1 MCLCLPK
8 FTRKNIPHSVTKKSL
23 KSSHKMQ
30 TTQMYTN
37 RRMDKQVAEYLYNG
51 NSTRQEKHT
60 HHYYTQQRGQSLETL
75 LREKD
80 QTQKNTHCGIP
91 FI

>member
-1 MCLCLPK
+1 MH
-8 FTRKNIPHSVTKKSL
+8 KNIPQSVIKKSL

-37 RRMDKQVAEYLYNG
+37 RRMAKQVAEYLYNG
-51 NSTRQEKHT
+51 NSARQEKHT
-60 HHYYTQQRGQSLETL
+60 HLYYTQQCGQSLEKL
-75 LREKD
+75 LRGKD
-80 QTQKNTHCGIP
+80 QTQKDTHCIIS

>member
-1 MCLCLPK
+1 MH
-8 FTRKNIPHSVTKKSL
+8 KNIPHSVIKKSL

-30 TTQMYTN
+30 TTQTYTN
-37 RRMDKQVAEYLYNG
+37 RKMDKQVGEYLYNG

-60 HHYYTQQRGQSLETL
+60 HHYYTQQCGQSLEKL

-80 QTQKNTHCGIP
+80 QTQKDTHCIIS